1 MRQTAWAN
9 CKHPHK
15 GDRAR
20 ARADAA
26 QTTKPSCV
34 LGTMCRALPT
44 ASVMKVAES
53 ARTVLCGLMLVRIE
67 DGGRRRGALV
77 DRAGSQARVL
87 DDRDGVVIL
96 AATGTT
102 QQLDDMLHR
111 LRGFEISNVV
121 RSEPLSISGAR
132 LSRVEVV
139 SGGVGDAAPVPL
151 LEQA

>member
-1 MRQTAWAN
+1 
-9 CKHPHK
+9 
-15 GDRAR
+15 
-20 ARADAA
+20 
-26 QTTKPSCV
+26 
-34 LGTMCRALPT
+34 
-44 ASVMKVAES
+44 MKVAES